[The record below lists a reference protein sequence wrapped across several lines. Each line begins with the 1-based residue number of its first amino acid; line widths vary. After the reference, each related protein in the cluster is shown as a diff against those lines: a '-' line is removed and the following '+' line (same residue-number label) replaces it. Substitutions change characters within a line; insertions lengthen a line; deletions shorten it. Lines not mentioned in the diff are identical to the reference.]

1 MGLKAFLAIA
11 LAVALSGCTTGGQ
24 AILKNL
30 EGCERHYDGVF
41 AASLMGG
48 QNFSGSA
55 KIDCVPEKAV
65 EAVAVEP

>member
-1 MGLKAFLAIA
+1 MGLKVILLLGVCF
-11 LAVALSGCTTGGQ
+11 ALSGCTTGGQ